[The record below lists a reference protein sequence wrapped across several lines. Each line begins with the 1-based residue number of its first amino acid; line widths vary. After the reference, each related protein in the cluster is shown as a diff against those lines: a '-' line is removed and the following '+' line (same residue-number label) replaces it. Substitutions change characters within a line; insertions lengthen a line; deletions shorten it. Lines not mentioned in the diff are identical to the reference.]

1 MEGDSIAGAPLL
13 PPMGKRARFMLN
25 RALYCFYF
33 LISPLAAAVR

>member
-25 RALYCFYF
+25 RALRLPKKPPAFF
-33 LISPLAAAVR
+33 GSLK